1 VASSRHLRLSITT
14 TYTRS
19 DAICRTMLPALNLHV
34 IRSNCYLESGLPIT
48 LRGAG
53 SSPATRYRTQ
63 HNRTQEGLPRG
74 TACTSDTTSGLYAQR
89 ALDTGSLARRP
100 ADENKPGAKT
110 AGLALVLAYDTDD
123 AFNRLNRILG
133 VVVVL

>member
-1 VASSRHLRLSITT
+1 MPDHAPSFELARNTFQLLPRIRIAYNSSR
-14 TYTRS
+14 
-19 DAICRTMLPALNLHV
+19 
-34 IRSNCYLESGLPIT
+34 
-48 LRGAG
+48 AG